1 MFVTEAEYERW
12 PSENWDQLAREGGGR
27 RTCATCAHD
36 GQCVDLHYCG
46 GSCWEAQ
53 EEEGGEE

>member
-1 MFVTEAEYERW
+1 MIVPESEWAAWDAVPEEMLPRKEA
-12 PSENWDQLAREGGGR
+12 
-27 RTCATCAHD
+27 RTCYNCAHD

-53 EEEGGEE
+53 EEEEGAE

>member
-1 MFVTEAEYERW
+1 MLIPE
-12 PSENWDQLAREGGGR
+12 SEQALWDAIPEEMLPRKVA
-27 RTCATCAHD
+27 RTCYTCAHD

-53 EEEGGEE
+53 EEGEEE